1 MAEGYLDIDIE
12 EFQNAVVYSA
22 PQTAARVLRN
32 AILKGRLQPGDRL
45 VEQKLAGRLGIGQP
59 TLREALKELEH
70 QGFVRKIPHKG
81 TYVTNLSKGDYRKI
95 LEVRITLEAFAVRMA
110 AMNMD
115 HSTES
120 DLANLL
126 KRMEALAADSD
137 LGKFHEAVIAFHRKI
152 WALAHNPFLMKALEV
167 TASQLFA
174 FALLDL
180 GSGLNKNRPAAIQ
193 LHKAVLDGLR
203 SRDPER
209 AREVFINST
218 VRHWNSLFHFD
229 LHADDYYGPPR
240 NSPIHDEQRQDS
252 PF

>member
-1 MAEGYLDIDIE
+1 MTEGYLDIDVE
-12 EFQNAVVYSA
+12 EFQNAIVYSA
-22 PQTAARVLRN
+22 PQTAARVLRD

-81 TYVTNLSKGDYRKI
+81 TYVTNLSRGDYRKI
-95 LEVRITLEAFAVRMA
+95 LDVRIILEAFAVRLA

-115 HSTES
+115 DTTES

-126 KRMEALAADSD
+126 KRMEALAGDPD
-137 LGKFHEAVIAFHRKI
+137 LGKFHELVVAFHRKI
-152 WALAHNPFLMKALEV
+152 WALTHNQFLMKALDV

-193 LHKAVLDGLR
+193 LRKAILDGLR
-203 SRDPER
+203 SRDPEH
-209 AREVFINST
+209 AREVFIDST
-218 VRHWNSLFHFD
+218 VRYWNILYHFD
-229 LHADDYYGPPR
+229 LNVDNYNQPPR
-240 NSPIHDEQRQDS
+240 ISPIPAE
-252 PF
+252 

>member
-1 MAEGYLDIDIE
+1 VTEGYLDIDIE

-22 PQTAARVLRN
+22 PQTAARVLRD

-70 QGFVRKIPHKG
+70 QGFVRKVPHKG

-95 LEVRITLEAFAVRMA
+95 LDVRIILEAFAVRLA
-110 AMNMD
+110 AMNLD
-115 HSTES
+115 HTTES

-126 KRMEALAADSD
+126 KRMEALVADSD
-137 LGKFHEAVIAFHRKI
+137 LGKFHEVVIAFHRKI
-152 WALAHNPFLMKALEV
+152 WALTHNQFLMKALEV

-174 FALLDL
+174 FALLEL

-193 LHKAVLDGLR
+193 HRKVILDGLR
-203 SRDPER
+203 SRDSER

-218 VRHWNSLFHFD
+218 VKYWNTHYHFD
-229 LHADDYYGPPR
+229 LNADDYNRPTR
-240 NSPIHDEQRQDS
+240 LSPIPGE
-252 PF
+252 